1 MVGGFKNRPKID
13 LLTQE
18 LSLRPEYIGSG
29 EIIHMVGQLL
39 VIFNTETTEKEMY
52 PYFFEN
58 GLDYLFTI
66 TEKI

>member
-1 MVGGFKNRPKID
+1 MVGDFRNVPQID
-13 LLTQE
+13 SLTQE
-18 LSLRPEYIGSG
+18 LVLKQEYIGVG
-29 EIIHMVGQLL
+29 EIIQMAGQVL

>member
-1 MVGGFKNRPKID
+1 MVGDFRNVPQID

-18 LSLRPEYIGSG
+18 LVLKQEYIGVG
-29 EIIHMVGQLL
+29 EIIQMAGQVL
-39 VIFNTETTEKEMY
+39 VIFNTEKTEKEMY